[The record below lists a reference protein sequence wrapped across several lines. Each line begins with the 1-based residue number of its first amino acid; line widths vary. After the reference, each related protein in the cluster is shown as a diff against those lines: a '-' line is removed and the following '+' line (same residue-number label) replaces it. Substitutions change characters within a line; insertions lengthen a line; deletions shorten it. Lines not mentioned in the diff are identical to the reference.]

1 MVSAALHLAG
11 LSPLTRSREGDGE
24 GEGEGEWSSSGLFL
38 LETVP
43 IRMAS
48 PLAEVL
54 PLPYQW
60 QASRLT
66 SEGANKLV
74 QPIHIHPL
82 ATGDMLTLCPP

>member
-24 GEGEGEWSSSGLFL
+24 GEGEGEQSSSGLFL

-43 IRMAS
+43 ICMAS

-54 PLPYQW
+54 PLPY
-60 QASRLT
+60 
-66 SEGANKLV
+66 
-74 QPIHIHPL
+74 
-82 ATGDMLTLCPP
+82 